1 MNSSAVPESDCER
14 KKSGSLAML
23 AARFLVSGP
32 LNACL
37 WFAGEAVHQ
46 TLCGTVG
53 AAWQNGEHA
62 ANAVIAQLD
71 HPRVSF
77 RWRLTKRTSRH
88 ARSMSAFGGKADLA
102 SQRQL
107 LDQDFA

>member
-71 HPRVSF
+71 HTPPRF
-77 RWRLTKRTSRH
+77 
-88 ARSMSAFGGKADLA
+88 AGG
-102 SQRQL
+102 
-107 LDQDFA
+107 